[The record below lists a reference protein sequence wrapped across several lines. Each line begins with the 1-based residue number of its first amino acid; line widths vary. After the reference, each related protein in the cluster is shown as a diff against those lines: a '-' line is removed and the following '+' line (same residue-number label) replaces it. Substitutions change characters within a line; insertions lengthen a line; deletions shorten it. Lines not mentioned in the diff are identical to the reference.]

1 MCLGVPG
8 RVVEVDDSDADLLM
22 GRVEFG
28 GVKQSV
34 CLAHVPDAK
43 PGDWV
48 LVHVGFAL
56 TRISEAEAARTFELL
71 RELDAASERG
81 E

>member
-1 MCLGVPG
+1 
-8 RVVEVDDSDADLLM
+8 VDVDASDPDLPM
-22 GRVEFG
+22 GRVDFG

-56 TRISEAEAARTFELL
+56 TRLSEEDAKRTFELL
-71 RELDAASERG
+71 AELGQLEENRE
-81 E
+81 